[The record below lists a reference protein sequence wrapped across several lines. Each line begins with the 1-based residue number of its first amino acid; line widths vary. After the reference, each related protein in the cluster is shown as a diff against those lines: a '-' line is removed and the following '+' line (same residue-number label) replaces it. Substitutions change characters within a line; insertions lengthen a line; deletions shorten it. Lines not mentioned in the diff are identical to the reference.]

1 MHIERHVL
9 SFFLNLVYSTKF
21 KKVISIT
28 YDKENQ
34 IDFY

>member
-9 SFFLNLVYSTKF
+9 SFLNLVYSTKF